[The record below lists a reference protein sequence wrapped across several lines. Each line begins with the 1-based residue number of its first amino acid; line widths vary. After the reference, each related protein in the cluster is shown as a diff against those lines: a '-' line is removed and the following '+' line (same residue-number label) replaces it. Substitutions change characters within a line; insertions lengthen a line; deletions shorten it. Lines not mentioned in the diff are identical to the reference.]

1 MTEPRARPDDRD
13 QLRARIETLEAETR
27 RAFEE
32 AQREADTLFAQY
44 QLSQLLASGGSP
56 AQLGA
61 AVVVELVRLAGAA
74 AGAIWL
80 GEPGRPG
87 LGRIAVSG
95 SFGDGPGVAL
105 GAPGVAPGK
114 PGKAPVEAP
123 GDALGDALGDAP
135 PDAPPERFRAVEEA
149 REWAAG
155 RDDVTLVVLG
165 DEPLATVTALR
176 RGPTPLDADGLRIVQ
191 LARHEIAVA
200 FGGARLR
207 ETLEQERSELSA
219 VVDGAT
225 DVIVQV
231 NGERRVT
238 RLNPAGEAKLG
249 VAAATLGGRRC
260 DELLGCPAVGNH
272 QGEACP
278 FDEVLASRGAI
289 DYREGTIRGGDGSAI
304 RIAGSYFR
312 APGEGADIRATGILR
327 DVSAI
332 RALEAL
338 REGFVATVS
347 HELRTPL
354 ALVRGYAETLLHLEL
369 EPAEQREYIERIQQ
383 VSGRLTD
390 LVAQILDVT
399 HLDADPLILERAPVS
414 FAALV
419 ARLRGD
425 LVLSGEDARLVADL
439 APDLPPIEVDAG
451 RVGRVLENLV
461 GNAMKYAP
469 AETPVVVG
477 ASVGGDWLVATVDD
491 EGIGVPEAER
501 ALVAEPFHRAW
512 NVRESRIPGTGLG
525 LYICR
530 RLIEAHGG
538 RLSLGDRPGG
548 PGGTRV
554 TFTLPL
560 LADARRRG
568 GGGSSRREA
577 GGTAEAAEAT
587 GAGEREAAT
596 HG

>member
-1 MTEPRARPDDRD
+1 MITR
-13 QLRARIETLEAETR
+13 LETETR
-27 RAFEE
+27 RSFDE
-32 AQREADTLFAQY
+32 AQRQADTLFAQY
-44 QLSQLLASGGSP
+44 QLSQLLASGGTTG
-56 AQLGA
+56 QLGGT
-61 AVVVELVRLAGAA
+61 VVVELVRLAGAG

-80 GEPGRPG
+80 GEVGRSD
-87 LGRIAVSG
+87 LGRIAVAG
-95 SFGDGPGVAL
+95 TFEVEPPERAADLPAL
-105 GAPGVAPGK
+105 RRWAAGQADVTLLP
-114 PGKAPVEAP
+114 
-123 GDALGDALGDAP
+123 LGDAP
-135 PDAPPERFRAVEEA
+135 EVSIVAFRA
-149 REWAAG
+149 G
-155 RDDVTLVVLG
+155 G
-165 DEPLATVTALR
+165 PALD
-176 RGPTPLDADGLRIVQ
+176 PDGVRIVE
-191 LARHEIAVA
+191 LARHEIATA

-207 ETLEQERSELSA
+207 ERLEQERSELSA
-219 VVDGAT
+219 VVEGAT
-225 DVIVQV
+225 DIIVQV
-231 NGERRVT
+231 DGERRVT

-249 VAAATLGGRRC
+249 VRAAALDGRRC
-260 DELLGCPAVGNH
+260 DDLLGCAAVGNH
-272 QGEACP
+272 LGEACP

-289 DYREGTIRGGDGSAI
+289 DYREGTVQGADGTAI
-304 RIAGSYFR
+304 RIVGSYFR

-354 ALVRGYAETLLHLEL
+354 ALVRGYAETLLHLDL
-369 EPAEQREYIERIQQ
+369 EPAEQREYVARIQH

-414 FAALV
+414 FTALV

-425 LVLSGEDARLVADL
+425 LVLSGDDARLVADL
-439 APDLPPIEVDAG
+439 PPDLPPIEVDAG

-461 GNAMKYAP
+461 GNALKYAP
-469 AETPVVVG
+469 GDSPIVVG
-477 ASVGGDWLVATVDD
+477 ARVEGEWLVVTVDD
-491 EGIGVPEAER
+491 EGIGIPDSER

-530 RLIEAHGG
+530 RLVEAHGG
-538 RLSLGDRPGG
+538 HLSLGDRPGAA
-548 PGGTRV
+548 GGTRV

-560 LADARRRG
+560 LRDVGRRSLAPTRP
-568 GGGSSRREA
+568 RAA
-577 GGTAEAAEAT
+577 GGAAAQGGEAIQ
-587 GAGEREAAT
+587 GRAAT